1 MLTSKEYI
9 SQLARGIEP
18 ALAFKEGMCFSDWKK
33 EAHAKLEELLGLPL
47 PECEL
52 AVEISGE
59 QDYNHYSKIDFSFQ
73 SEPGY
78 HVPCTLLVPKGI
90 KLPGTGVICLQGH
103 STGAH
108 ISLGETRYEGDDDL
122 IAGGRDF
129 AIRAVREGFCAI
141 VMEQRYMGVL
151 AETEDGQPACLKDN
165 AAMGSFL
172 LGRTP
177 IGERV
182 WDIHRLIDVIQNYF
196 GKYIDPSKII
206 CMGNSGGGTATF
218 YASCYD
224 ERICLSMPS
233 CAVCTYD
240 ESIMAMW
247 HCPCNCIPG
256 IRNYFNMG
264 DLGGLIAPRPVVV
277 VCGVE
282 DNIFPLAGVEK
293 SYETMRN
300 IYQSMGKEELCRLVK
315 GNGGHQ
321 FYPDEAWPV
330 VKELLGDKCTEG
342 KD

>member
-1 MLTSKEYI
+1 MLAKN
-9 SQLARGIEP
+9 LEP
-18 ALAFKEGMCFSDWKK
+18 ALAFKEGMNFEEWQQ
-33 EAHAKLEELLGLPL
+33 EAHAKLETLLGLPL
-47 PECEL
+47 PECESEFQVT
-52 AVEISGE
+52 AEDETCEYISI
-59 QDYNHYSKIDFSFQ
+59 SFTFQ

-78 HVPCTLLVPKGI
+78 RVPCTLLVPKGVDKPI
-90 KLPGTGVICLQGH
+90 PGVICLQGH
-103 STGAH
+103 SKGAH
-108 ISLGETRYEGDDDL
+108 ISLGKVIYESDAKS

-129 AIRAVREGFCAI
+129 AIRAVKEGFCAI
-141 VMEQRYMGVL
+141 AMEQRYMGTL
-151 AETEDGQPACLKDN
+151 AQTEDGQPACLKDN

-182 WDIHRLIDVIQNYF
+182 WDIHRLIDVIQNYL

-224 ERICLSMPS
+224 ERICLSVPS

-256 IRNYFNMG
+256 IRSYFNMG
-264 DLGGLIAPRPVVV
+264 DLGGLIVPRPVVV

-300 IYQSMGKEELCRLVK
+300 IYQSVGKGELCRLVK

-330 VKELLGDKCTEG
+330 VKELLAALL
-342 KD
+342 